1 MKQLFRFVL
10 FKGVKKVNDQISGVG
25 VIAERRVQ
33 RPRARWRTR
42 EMMQQSAIE

>member
-10 FKGVKKVNDQISGVG
+10 FKGEKVNDQISGVG

-33 RPRARWRTR
+33 RPRAR
-42 EMMQQSAIE
+42 